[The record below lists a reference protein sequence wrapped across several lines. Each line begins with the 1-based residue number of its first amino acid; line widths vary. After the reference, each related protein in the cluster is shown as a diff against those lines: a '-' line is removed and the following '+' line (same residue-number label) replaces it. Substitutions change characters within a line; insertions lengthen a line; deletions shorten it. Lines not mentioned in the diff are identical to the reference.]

1 MSYFF
6 QLHLILHAY
15 VRRFDMID
23 TVEKFLE
30 TKILSATLKLQ
41 AQRRKKKNLN
51 LSTKT
56 CIRSKTKQW
65 SAQSHHQ
72 VGDGLRR
79 AHRRS
84 MCFVHRVT
92 QSLTYT
98 AQNSN
103 LPPYKI
109 NSYNCVSYLNNRLFD
124 RGEVLLI
131 YWHHIHLGVE
141 IHGNF

>member
-1 MSYFF
+1 ME
-6 QLHLILHAY
+6 
-15 VRRFDMID
+15 R
-23 TVEKFLE
+23 TVAPPSWGWPAACAPEK
-30 TKILSATLKLQ
+30 
-41 AQRRKKKNLN
+41 
-51 LSTKT
+51 
-56 CIRSKTKQW
+56 
-65 SAQSHHQ
+65 H
-72 VGDGLRR
+72 V
-79 AHRRS
+79 
-84 MCFVHRVT
+84 FVHRVT
-92 QSLTYT
+92 QALTYT